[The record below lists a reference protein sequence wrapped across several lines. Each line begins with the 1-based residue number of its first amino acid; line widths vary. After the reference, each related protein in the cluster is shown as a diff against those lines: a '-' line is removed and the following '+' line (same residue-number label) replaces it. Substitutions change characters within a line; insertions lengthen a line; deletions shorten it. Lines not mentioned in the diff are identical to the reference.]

1 LSEES
6 TSTTGYWCP
15 YKCQWATRKDGSELL
30 AKYGLS
36 SIDHN
41 KNFGPQPVRRIYF
54 DEWMLNNGV
63 ERAKEVWSE
72 WIRADPGFWV
82 RDAVGKVFNI
92 KINL

>member
-1 LSEES
+1 
-6 TSTTGYWCP
+6 
-15 YKCQWATRKDGSELL
+15 L

-36 SIDHN
+36 SIDHDN

-63 ERAKEVWSE
+63 EKAKEIWRE
-72 WIRADPGFWV
+72 WMRADPGFWV